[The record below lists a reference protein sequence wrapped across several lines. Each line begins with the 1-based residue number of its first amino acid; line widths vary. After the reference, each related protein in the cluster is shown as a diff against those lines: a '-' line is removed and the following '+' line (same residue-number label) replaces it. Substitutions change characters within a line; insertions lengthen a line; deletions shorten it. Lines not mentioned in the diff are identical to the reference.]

1 MTKSRIALSKI
12 NCSPSGTRQ
21 NPTRHRL
28 TKIGSTMSQEEHPA
42 TSTWRNRG
50 LRNDNNNHIAVRVKV
65 KSSRSEIFFPPKI
78 SESVGNAICGRDLAA
93 DCAEPRNIESA
104 YLVRES
110 LNLRYPGVR
119 TIHETAPAARV

>member
-28 TKIGSTMSQEEHPA
+28 TKIGPTMSQEEHPA

-50 LRNDNNNHIAVRVKV
+50 LRNNNNNHIAVRVKA
-65 KSSRSEIFFPPKI
+65 KSSRSAIFPRSKFWKGWATPNSTERPRGGLRCVA
-78 SESVGNAICGRDLAA
+78 ES
-93 DCAEPRNIESA
+93 
-104 YLVRES
+104 
-110 LNLRYPGVR
+110 
-119 TIHETAPAARV
+119 